1 MSGFILRRFLMAL
14 PTLLLVGV
22 AVFVLVR
29 LIPGDPATLMLGDAA
44 DVRALAA
51 LRERM
56 GLDRSVPEQFLF
68 WAGNILGGDF
78 GSSIVNGRPVLAT
91 ILVRF
96 QISAQVVVVAVVLA
110 TLTAV
115 PLGMLAAWRQNK
127 LSDLVLV
134 SCATLL
140 MSVPTFWLGMLLLL
154 LFGLH
159 LGWLPIVGYVT
170 LGENLQAGAL
180 YLVLPILTLFMH
192 ETGVILRMARAST
205 LEVLNLDYITH
216 ARSKGLPERTVMW
229 RHAFRASFGPTWTL
243 LGLIMGNLL
252 AGVAVIETVFTIPG
266 LGRLLVDSI
275 FARDYPVI
283 QGCLLFIAGIYVLV
297 NLVIDLMYP
306 LFDPRVTAQ

>member
-1 MSGFILRRFLMAL
+1 MAL

>member
-1 MSGFILRRFLMAL
+1 MAGFILRRLLMAL
-14 PTLLLVGV
+14 PTLILVGV

-29 LIPGDPATLMLGDAA
+29 MIPGDPAALMLGDAA
-44 DVRALAA
+44 DAAA
-51 LRERM
+51 LEALRARM
-56 GLDRSVPEQFLF
+56 GLDRTIPEQFLL
-68 WAGNILGGDF
+68 WAGDILQGDF
-78 GSSIVNGRPVLAT
+78 GRSIVNGEPVLPT
-91 ILVRF
+91 ILERF
-96 QISAQVVVVAVVLA
+96 RITGQIVVVALVLA
-110 TLTAV
+110 TLAAV
-115 PLGMLAAWRQNK
+115 PLGMFAAWRQNK

-140 MSVPTFWLGMLLLL
+140 MSMPSFWLGMLLLL
-154 LFGLH
+154 WFGLH
-159 LGWLPIVGYVT
+159 LGWLPVVGYVT
-170 LGENLQAGAL
+170 LSEDFEAGVL
-180 YLVLPILTLFMH
+180 YLILPILTLFLH

-216 ARSKGLPERTVMW
+216 ARSKGLSEPTVMW

-243 LGLIMGNLL
+243 LGLILGNLL

-283 QGCLLFIAGIYVLV
+283 QGCLIFIAGLYVLV
-297 NLVIDLMYP
+297 NLLIDIMYP

>member
-1 MSGFILRRFLMAL
+1 MGGFILRRFLMAL
-14 PTLLLVGV
+14 PTLFLVGV

-44 DVRALAA
+44 DARALAA

-68 WAGNILGGDF
+68 WAGNIMQGDF
-78 GSSIVNGRPVLAT
+78 GNSIVTGQPVLAT
-91 ILVRF
+91 ILTRF

-154 LFGLH
+154 FFGLH

-170 LGENLQAGAL
+170 LGENFRAGAL

-216 ARSKGLPERTVMW
+216 ARSKGLPEHTVMW

-266 LGRLLVDSI
+266 LGRLLVDAI

-283 QGCLLFIAGIYVLV
+283 QGCLLFTAGIYVLV

>member
-1 MSGFILRRFLMAL
+1 MAL

-22 AVFVLVR
+22 AVFILVR
-29 LIPGDPATLMLGDAA
+29 LIPGDPASLMLGDAA
-44 DVRALAA
+44 DARTLEL
-51 LRERM
+51 LRQRM
-56 GLDRSVPEQFLF
+56 GLDRSLPEQFMV
-68 WAGNILGGDF
+68 WGGNILQGEF
-78 GSSIVNGRPVLAT
+78 GNSVVNGRPVLDT
-91 ILVRF
+91 ILSRF
-96 QISAQVVVVAVVLA
+96 QISAQVVVIAVLLA
-110 TLTAV
+110 TLVAV
-115 PLGMLAAWRQNK
+115 PLGMFAAWRQNK
-127 LSDLVLV
+127 LTDLVLV

-154 LFGLH
+154 YFGLH

-170 LGENLQAGAL
+170 LSENLGAGAL
-180 YLVLPILTLFMH
+180 YLVLPILTLFLH

-216 ARSKGLPERTVMW
+216 ARSKGLPESTVMW

-266 LGRLLVDSI
+266 IGRVLVESI

-297 NLVIDLMYP
+297 NLIVDLAYP

>member
-1 MSGFILRRFLMAL
+1 MGGFILRRFFMAL
-14 PTLLLVGV
+14 PTLILVGV

-29 LIPGDPATLMLGDAA
+29 LIPGDPAALMLGDSA
-44 DVRALAA
+44 DVRALEA
-51 LRERM
+51 LRQRM
-56 GLDRSVPEQFLF
+56 GLDRNLPEQFFL
-68 WAGNILGGDF
+68 WAGNILQGDF
-78 GSSIVNGRPVLAT
+78 GHSIVNGRPVLDT
-91 ILVRF
+91 ILSRF
-96 QISAQVVVVAVVLA
+96 QISAQVVIVAVMLA
-110 TLTAV
+110 TFVAV

-154 LFGLH
+154 FFGLH

-170 LGENLQAGAL
+170 LAEDFRAGAL
-180 YLVLPILTLFMH
+180 YLVLPIVTLFLH

-216 ARSKGLPERTVMW
+216 ARSKGLPESTVMW

-266 LGRLLVDSI
+266 LGRLLVEAI

-297 NLVIDLMYP
+297 NLLIDLMYP
-306 LFDPRVTAQ
+306 LFDPRVAAQ

>member
-1 MSGFILRRFLMAL
+1 MGGFILRRFFMAL
-14 PTLLLVGV
+14 PTLTLVSV

-44 DVRALAA
+44 DVRALEA
-51 LRERM
+51 LRQRM
-56 GLDRSVPEQFLF
+56 GLDRSLPEQFLL
-68 WAGNILGGDF
+68 WAGNILQGDF
-78 GSSIVNGRPVLAT
+78 GNSIVNGRPVLDT
-91 ILVRF
+91 ILSRF
-96 QISAQVVVVAVVLA
+96 QISAQIVIVAVVIA
-110 TLTAV
+110 TFVAV
-115 PLGMLAAWRQNK
+115 PLGMFAAWRQNK
-127 LSDLVLV
+127 LSDLMLV

-154 LFGLH
+154 FFGLH

-170 LGENLQAGAL
+170 LAEDFRAGAL
-180 YLVLPILTLFMH
+180 YLVLPIVTLFLH

-216 ARSKGLPERTVMW
+216 ARSKGLPESTVMW

-266 LGRLLVDSI
+266 LGRLLVEAI

-297 NLVIDLMYP
+297 NLLIDLMYP

>member
-1 MSGFILRRFLMAL
+1 MGSFILRRFFMAL
-14 PTLLLVGV
+14 PTLILVGV

-29 LIPGDPATLMLGDAA
+29 LIPGDPAALMLGDSA
-44 DVRALAA
+44 DVRALEA
-51 LRERM
+51 LRQRM
-56 GLDRSVPEQFLF
+56 GLDRNLPEQFFL
-68 WAGNILGGDF
+68 WAGNILQGDF
-78 GSSIVNGRPVLAT
+78 GHSIVNGRPVLDT
-91 ILVRF
+91 ILSRF
-96 QISAQVVVVAVVLA
+96 QISAQVVIVAVVLA
-110 TLTAV
+110 TFVAV

-154 LFGLH
+154 FFGLH

-170 LGENLQAGAL
+170 LAEDFRAGAL
-180 YLVLPILTLFMH
+180 YLVLPIVTLFLH

-216 ARSKGLPERTVMW
+216 ARSKGLPESTVMW

-266 LGRLLVDSI
+266 LGRLLVEAI

-283 QGCLLFIAGIYVLV
+283 QGCLLFIAAIYVLV
-297 NLVIDLMYP
+297 NLLIDLMYP

>member
-78 GSSIVNGRPVLAT
+78 GSSIVNGQPVLAT